1 MKRKMKILIDNGHG
15 EETAGKRS
23 PDGKFREYRYAR
35 EIAAA
40 VVNRLNAE
48 GYDAELLVPETSDVS
63 LSLRCKRANRFCDKL
78 GTRNV
83 LVVSV
88 HVNAA
93 GDGSQWLNATG
104 FEVWTYVG
112 QSTSDILSEYI
123 YDAAQKNFVAKRL
136 RVDNSDGDRD
146 KEGNLYILKH
156 TKCAAV
162 LTENFFMDNHADVDY
177 LLSPE
182 GREAVVKTHVEGI
195 AKFIN
200 R

>member
-48 GYDAELLVPETSDVS
+48 GYDAELLVPETNDVS